1 MNCDDMLLALE
12 RKQMKAEAEKMQK
25 IKKELQS
32 RERLVEN
39 AKRILNNSGGPARK
53 PEFDICIK
61 YVTGNKTVVGR
72 LPDVKKQWEK
82 CKYMCPH
89 AAEKKWTTENHD
101 AKLEKLEIGDIS
113 CVEDTVL
120 YIQTS

>member
-1 MNCDDMLLALE
+1 MIYFQVFL
-12 RKQMKAEAEKMQK
+12 RKK

-82 CKYMCPH
+82 CKYMCPP
-89 AAEKKWTTENHD
+89 AEKKWTTENHD